1 MIFREKGICRYVHN
15 WALQESPML
24 TITRIISKR
33 DIKKLA
39 DIHKRR
45 KEAARWYSAYRQG
58 VEEPAPALRDEDINQ
73 LVHELR

>member
-1 MIFREKGICRYVHN
+1 
-15 WALQESPML
+15 ML

-39 DIHKRR
+39 EIHKRR